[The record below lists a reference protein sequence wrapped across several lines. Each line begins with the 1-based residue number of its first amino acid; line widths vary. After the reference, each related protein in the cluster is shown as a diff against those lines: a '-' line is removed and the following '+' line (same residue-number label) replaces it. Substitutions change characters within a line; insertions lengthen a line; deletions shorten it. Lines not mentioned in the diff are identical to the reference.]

1 MTSETHSDSSD
12 IVIIPARQPGRRV
25 PVLPLVGALV
35 CLIIAAAAAGLLAA
49 EQGRQPTAAQ
59 RAAAAATAVARRWR
73 TWPAG
78 RIFPV
83 SLPYS
88 TSLLTSET
96 ATRVAISPQDSCAS
110 ALSAAA
116 AADAARSNCRAGLR
130 ATYLDQLDGLL
141 YTVGVLAFPG
151 QRQAASFYA
160 RLPGGAHAVTLLRAL
175 AVPGTASARFS
186 QAARQWSTARRAGP
200 FVVVA
205 VGGYAD
211 GEPAGPGQQARPS
224 VFSPAGQLAAE
235 VAAPLARSV
244 TVRCGTPEWSC

>member
-1 MTSETHSDSSD
+1 MAYLDRGPD
-12 IVIIPARQPGRRV
+12 LPA
-25 PVLPLVGALV
+25 
-35 CLIIAAAAAGLLAA
+35 
-49 EQGRQPTAAQ
+49 
-59 RAAAAATAVARRWR
+59 
-73 TWPAG
+73 
-78 RIFPV
+78 

-96 ATRVAISPQDSCAS
+96 ATRIVISPQHSCAA
-110 ALSAAA
+110 ALSGVAAA
-116 AADAARSNCRAGLR
+116 AAARSHCQAGLR
-130 ATYLDQLDGLL
+130 ATYLDQLDGLV

-151 QRQAASFYA
+151 ERQAASFDA
-160 RLPGGAHAVTLLRAL
+160 RLPGGASAVTVLQAL

-186 QAARQWSTARRAGP
+186 QAARQWSTARRDGP

-224 VFSPAGQLAAE
+224 VFGPAGQLAAE
-235 VAAPLARSV
+235 IAAPLARPV